1 MSDKTTKIIFWVS
14 TGLLALMFVGGAM
27 GSFFDYENTLK
38 EFTALGFPS
47 FIIYPL
53 AILKVLGA
61 IAILSRLS
69 SVLQYLAYAGIFYDI
84 LLAFGAHLS
93 ISDGE
98 AFGTLIPLALCIVSF
113 FFARKMEKLA

>member
-27 GSFFDYENTLK
+27 GSFFDFENTLK